1 MVSKLPTLLPPT
13 NSSSNSVMIITL
25 ETIEIIIIINN
36 MINNDIKLPLLLEMG
51 TAVVSSI
58 LLRTATTKVSH
69 PQILSVSPLAPIPII
84 IIIVM
89 LLMMIVLTLP
99 TSILRTTT
107 TTKW

>member
-84 IIIVM
+84 IIVM